1 MLQQKAHLLESDQRE
16 DRSKEE
22 EEEGEGEEIAE
33 NSKFEAADRRRV
45 EMAGRVWLVP
55 VFAIEVSR
63 QMLGLDTMHALNEV
77 DVLGLDCISA
87 RLPGPEPAGEMVAV
101 VAAGVD

>member
-1 MLQQKAHLLESDQRE
+1 MPLLESDQRE

-22 EEEGEGEEIAE
+22 EEEEGEEIAE

-63 QMLGLDTMHALNEV
+63 QMLGLDMTHALNEV

-87 RLPGPEPAGEMVAV
+87 RLPGAEPAGEMVAV